1 MPRESNSAYDA
12 LFRRFYPRLFFYAQ
26 KIVGEDDAED
36 VVEEVF
42 ADLWRRKDEVEFG
55 EKVQAFL
62 YRAVYT
68 RCLNVLRRRNVTTR
82 HLIWADELNE
92 KRLEMLSYSNSE
104 GPFHRLANEDL
115 HRILKQAI
123 DELPEK
129 CREVFRMSYLQ
140 DMHNEEIAT
149 TLELSV
155 RTVEAHIYRAL
166 KYLRARLKN
175 VD

>member
-12 LFRRFYPRLFFYAQ
+12 LFKRFYPRLFFYAQ

-82 HLIWADELNE
+82 HRVWADELN
-92 KRLEMLSYSNSE
+92 
-104 GPFHRLANEDL
+104 
-115 HRILKQAI
+115 
-123 DELPEK
+123 
-129 CREVFRMSYLQ
+129 
-140 DMHNEEIAT
+140 
-149 TLELSV
+149 
-155 RTVEAHIYRAL
+155 
-166 KYLRARLKN
+166 
-175 VD
+175 